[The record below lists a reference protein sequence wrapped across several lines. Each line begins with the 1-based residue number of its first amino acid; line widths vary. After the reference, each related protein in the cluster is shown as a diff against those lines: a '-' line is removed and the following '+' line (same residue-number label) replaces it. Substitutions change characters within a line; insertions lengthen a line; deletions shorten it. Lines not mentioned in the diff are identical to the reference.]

1 LAERSDTLNSVSFA
15 RRKAGI
21 FLPAASVP
29 ELVSFSRFD
38 TVVVAR

>member
-21 FLPAASVP
+21 FFPAASVP
-29 ELVSFSRFD
+29 APVTLSGFD